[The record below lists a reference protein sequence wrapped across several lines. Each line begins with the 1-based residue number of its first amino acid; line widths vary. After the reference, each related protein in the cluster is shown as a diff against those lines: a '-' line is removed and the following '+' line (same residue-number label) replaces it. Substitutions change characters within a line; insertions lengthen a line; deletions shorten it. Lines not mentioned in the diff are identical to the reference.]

1 MGRGAWGSG
10 QKMAILGALDPW
22 GNSTRIIARFACA
35 GLCRER
41 MISSDPRPTPHAPR
55 PLFVLVAGETSG
67 DNLGAQL
74 IEALRARVPHA
85 RFAGIAGPRMI
96 AAGCEPWWHA
106 ESLAVMGL
114 FEILPH
120 LPRLL
125 AIRRELVKR
134 VLEARP
140 DAYIGVDAK
149 EFNLRLAP
157 RIKAAGIPTVQYVSP
172 QIWAWRQ
179 GRVRT
184 IGKAVDLV
192 LCLLPFEKKFYD
204 EHGVRAEFVGH
215 PLADRVPPHLD
226 PAEARAALGL
236 PVHGRYVALLPG
248 SRMGEVTRLGPD
260 FARTVAWLAARRN
273 DLHYVAALA
282 TERVRMSFANALAAA
297 GVQNRVALIEGQA
310 QQVMAAS
317 DVVLLASGTATL
329 EALLVKR
336 PMVVAYRLGALTSF
350 LLKHLKLFK
359 APFFAQPNLLAG
371 RQVVPEYFNDDVRA
385 DVLGPAVLEQLER
398 ADREELVHT
407 FASIHASLRR
417 DASAR
422 AAEAIVRLVNS
433 GRRTADEARE

>member
-1 MGRGAWGSG
+1 
-10 QKMAILGALDPW
+10 MALADP
-22 GNSTRIIARFACA
+22 S
-35 GLCRER
+35 
-41 MISSDPRPTPHAPR
+41 PTPQTTG

-74 IEALRARVPHA
+74 IEAIRARVPNA

-96 AAGCEPWWHA
+96 AAGCEPWEHA

-125 AIRRELVKR
+125 RIRRELVDR
-134 VLEARP
+134 VLSLRP
-140 DAYIGVDAK
+140 TAYIGVDAK

-157 RIKAAGIPTVQYVSP
+157 RIKAAGIPAVQYVSP

-184 IGKAVDLV
+184 IGQAVDLV
-192 LCLLPFEKKFYD
+192 LCLLPFEKRFYD

-215 PLADRVPPHLD
+215 PLADRIPLEID
-226 PAEARAALGL
+226 AGQAREQLGL
-236 PVHGRYVALLPG
+236 APSGRYVALLPG
-248 SRMGEVTRLGPD
+248 SRLGEVSRLGPD
-260 FARTVAWLAARRN
+260 FARTVAWLAARHS
-273 DLHYVAALA
+273 DLSFVAALA
-282 TERVRMSFANALAAA
+282 TERVRASFAKALADA
-297 GVQNRVALIEGQA
+297 GVDERVTLIEGNA
-310 QQVMAAS
+310 QHVMAAS

-350 LLKHLKLFK
+350 LLKRLKVFK

-385 DVLGPAVLEQLER
+385 DVLGPAVLAQLER
-398 ADREELVHT
+398 ADRGQLVQT
-407 FASIHASLRR
+407 FASIHETLRR

-422 AAEAIVRLVNS
+422 AAEAILDLLKK
-433 GRRTADEARE
+433 T